1 MRSATNALF
10 LIAAG
15 GLIGWGLFTNDG
27 ISDARWLGVLGIAWV
42 LLILGTRI
50 PLPAQLPTFNRTMVR
65 TALVLTTVFVII
77 SAQLVRI
84 QIVESEDI
92 YYKTAVAP
100 DGEIIANPR
109 TASGE
114 LDVRRGEIVDRDGV
128 LLAATSE
135 QDGVYLRSY
144 PEPASSSVVGYYSPF
159 LYGASGLESAYEREL
174 TGNAGN
180 DPFARVIN
188 SLLGRPQTGADLTL
202 TLDASLQQSAVD
214 MLGGANGAVVVLDI
228 KTGATVVLA
237 SNPTYD
243 PNRLFTT
250 TASDEAAK
258 AYWGSLTND
267 PSAPLVTRANLGLY
281 TPGSTFKTV
290 TAGIAIEEGFAE
302 PDSVYTDNGQLDING
317 RILPEFNR
325 PDESR
330 DQWTLAEGI
339 AWSLNVV
346 FAQVGL
352 QIGGTDFWSY
362 GPRFGFG
369 EAIPFDLPVAESQLA
384 SERDVLSDPNAV
396 ADTAFGQGQLQVT
409 PLHMAMIAAMW
420 ANGGQMMA
428 PYLVDSV
435 TDADGTVTR
444 RASPEVWKEPVSVE
458 TAAQVEEMMINAV
471 QNGSVTG
478 AQAPGYVVGGKTGT
492 AETGDG
498 NAHSWFIGFIGE
510 PDPRYAVAVVL
521 EGGSGGL
528 ASAVQIGRD
537 MLVGTIQARPA
548 DGS

>member
-458 TAAQVEEMMINAV
+458 TSAQVEEMMINAV